1 MDHYMTQR
9 LVKRRQL
16 MSQRDGENEESGEE
30 FFSGESDTD
39 DEDSDDEDESPA
51 SAGVIEKISL
61 KNFMCHDFFE
71 LTLGPQINF
80 IIGRNGS
87 GKSAILTGISVGL
100 GAKAT
105 DTNRGKSIRE
115 LVKDGK
121 STARVTIVF
130 LNKGSE
136 AYKPEVYGKRI
147 IIERKIQRVG
157 TSSYS
162 IKSESGTV
170 VSNKKA
176 TLDEILY
183 KFSITVDNPL
193 AFLSQDKARE
203 FLTSTTDQTKYDYF
217 MAGAYINDILANY
230 AKTTANIVE
239 VESKLKLARKQLE
252 AFTKKYKE
260 VGIMYNRYK
269 QSDYLRKKMKII
281 HGKIYWFNVQVIEE
295 KIKNYENSVVKY
307 QHEIAQSE
315 QRISQ
320 YKSQIESSSPKREL
334 LEVKDEKL
342 KVELADTK
350 QKYDSLRQAK
360 DNTKEHLRQVGS
372 EIKEKEQDIQDF
384 VRNVERNK
392 SSIKQEEKRLE
403 EKNGGSKE
411 KLIKSREELLLQ
423 RTNLT
428 AKKKEAKDEL
438 FVLEN
443 TTEPNMNRLKRSEEM
458 ENLNL
463 QSLAARRNDLK
474 NSQSDKYTPWG
485 KNIDRV
491 LNDMKR
497 VKFHKAPIGPIGI
510 FVEVKHEFSN
520 WKPLLN
526 SVLSKALDSFLVCDE
541 HDRRILTGILQQHR
555 VVKNIIVR
563 KFESF
568 NFDSGKVLN
577 QTTFLDMLNVTDEN
591 VLYTLVDLNN
601 IEKQIITKDERNPFE
616 LVKLQNVMNV
626 YSLYN
631 SGSGRKSSSNR
642 NTSRLDPVYYA
653 RGLSKFSSAS
663 ESNTKAIQDIEQQM
677 HESKNKLQSLRS
689 EYNKVKQE
697 HLHKI
702 ETYRDNIRT
711 IDRQISVTDQK
722 VRELENK
729 LDEDGDLE
737 KIEQLKAQI
746 SHYETQITINEGI
759 VASMKE
765 DVEVKVLEYQQIK
778 KDASETAALLADL
791 RKRKETL
798 EEALINLET
807 EVETNENKIKHY
819 EFERSKRETLIEQA
833 SAKIIEGNAKL
844 APLVEEAVEKCDRSE
859 VTISETDDQNTIRKE
874 YSEIQNQIQAAEEQI
889 GRSWEDVQKEL
900 EDAMKKR
907 DAAND
912 AVERLSLTY
921 RRLDSELN
929 VRFEFLNTT
938 IHSNVNQACR
948 TFERS
953 MELRGFKGNLRLDYS
968 RKSLTLLVKTRND
981 DEKRTV
987 DSLSGGEKS
996 FSQVAL
1002 LLSIW
1007 KVMDS
1012 RIRGLDEFDVYM
1024 DSVNR
1029 SISIKLLLSELRQY
1043 PKSQNIFITPQDIAV
1058 VGDLQGDNVRI
1069 HKMSDPR
1076 SDT

>member
-1 MDHYMTQR
+1 MTQK

-16 MSQRDGENEESGEE
+16 MSQRDGDEEVSGED
-30 FFSGESDTD
+30 FFSGES
-39 DEDSDDEDESPA
+39 ESEGQESDDEDESPA

-136 AYKPEVYGKRI
+136 AFKPEVYGKRI

-157 TSSYS
+157 TSSYT

-170 VSNKKA
+170 ISNKKA
-176 TLDEILY
+176 TLDEMLY

-203 FLTSTTDQTKYDYF
+203 FLTSTTDKIKYDYF

-230 AKTTANIVE
+230 TKTTANIVE

-252 AFTKKYKE
+252 TFTKKYKE

-295 KIKNYENSVVKY
+295 KIKNYETNVIKY
-307 QHEIAQSE
+307 EHEISQSD
-315 QRISQ
+315 QRITQ
-320 YKSQIESSSPKREL
+320 FKLEIENSKPKREL
-334 LEVKDEKL
+334 LEVEDEKL
-342 KVELADTK
+342 KSELVEVK
-350 QKYDSLRQAK
+350 QKYDSLKQAK
-360 DNTKEHLRQVGS
+360 DNTKEHLRQVGT

-384 VRNVERNK
+384 TKNIERNN

-403 EKNGGSKE
+403 EKNGGSKD

-423 RTNLT
+423 RTSLT
-428 AKKKEAKDEL
+428 AEKKDAKDEL

-443 TTEPNMNRLKRSEEM
+443 TKEPSMNRLKRAEEA
-458 ENLNL
+458 ENLNFQAL
-463 QSLAARRNDLK
+463 GARRRDLK
-474 NSQSDKYTPWG
+474 NSQSDKYTAWG
-485 KNIDRV
+485 KNIDRI
-491 LNDMKR
+491 LNDMKG
-497 VKFHKAPIGPIGI
+497 VEFHKPPIGPIGI
-510 FVEVKHEFSN
+510 FVEVKEEYSN

-526 SVLSKALDSFLVCDE
+526 SILSKALDSFLVCDE

-568 NFDSGKVLN
+568 NFDSGKVRN
-577 QTTFLDMLNVTDEN
+577 QTTFLDMLNVSDEN

-601 IEKQIITKDERNPFE
+601 IEKQIITKDERNPFD
-616 LVKLQNVMNV
+616 LVKIQNVMNV
-626 YSLYN
+626 YSLFN
-631 SGSGRKSSSNR
+631 AGSGRKSSSNR
-642 NTSRLDPVYYA
+642 NTSRLDPVYYQ

-677 HESKNKLQSLRS
+677 QESQNKLKSLRS
-689 EYNKVKQE
+689 EYNKAKQE
-697 HLHKI
+697 HQQKI
-702 ETYRDNIRT
+702 EAYRDKIKS
-711 IDRQISVTDQK
+711 IDRQISITDQR

-746 SHYETQITINEGI
+746 SHYESQITINEGI

-765 DVEVKVLEYQQIK
+765 DVEVKVIEYQHIK
-778 KDASETAALLADL
+778 RETSETANLLADL
-791 RKRKETL
+791 RKRKESL

-807 EVETNENKIKHY
+807 EDETNENKVKHY
-819 EFERSKRETLIEQA
+819 EFEKSKRETLIEQA
-833 SAKIIEGNAKL
+833 TAKIIEGNSKL
-844 APLVEEAVEKCDRSE
+844 TPLVEEALEKCDRSE
-859 VTISETDDQNTIRKE
+859 VLISESDDQNSIRNE
-874 YSEIQNQIQAAEEQI
+874 YTEIQNQIQSAEEQI
-889 GRSWEDVQKEL
+889 GRSWEEVQNEL
-900 EDAMKKR
+900 EDAMEKR
-907 DAAND
+907 DAASA

-968 RKSLTLLVKTRND
+968 KKSLTLLVKTRND

-996 FSQVAL
+996 FSQIAL

-1076 SDT
+1076 SDN